1 VVRLTSSN
9 AYSDGE
15 VEMPL
20 RDYLEGLNRGRMG
33 NNGSHFEEREECSD
47 ASSEL
52 MNDGVGPEASCLAT
66 ARPANESVYLF
77 GGNYSPGW

>member
-1 VVRLTSSN
+1 MVRLTSSN

-20 RDYLEGLNRGRMG
+20 RDYLEGLNRDHTGDNGTCIESSSDSSGERVNSGMG
-33 NNGSHFEEREECSD
+33 AET
-47 ASSEL
+47 A
-52 MNDGVGPEASCLAT
+52 CLAT
-66 ARPANESVYLF
+66 ARAANESVYLF